1 LTLPISVYFP
11 NFTRVSQSVDL
22 FVAALLTVAVLGV
35 LAKKWNLAYPILLV
49 FGGLLLGMIPGLPP
63 FEIGPD
69 LIFFFFLPPLLFPAA
84 MFIPW
89 RDFRVNLRPILLLA
103 VGLVIFTT
111 VIVGWLAHYLFGL
124 PLAAGFVLGAIISPP
139 DAIAASAIAQRLR
152 LPRRIVTILEGESL
166 INDATALVAYRFGVA
181 ALATGSF
188 SITHATGQFFL
199 VGGGGIV
206 IGLGIGW
213 LAAWFQRQLEDPPVE
228 ITVSFLT
235 PFLAY
240 LIAERMGA
248 SGVLAVVAAG
258 LFLGWRLPE
267 ITTSTTRLQAGPF
280 WNMVEFILN
289 GFVFILIGLK
299 VPEAVAALSKGTSYP
314 LVGNALLIAFAVI
327 VIRVIWVFAATY
339 IPRLLSKKLRE
350 RDPYPRWQH
359 IAIIAWTGMRGVVS
373 VAAALALPITLFK
386 GSTLG
391 ERDLIVFLT
400 FVVIAATLVVQGLT
414 LPLLIRWLGVED
426 DRSAEKEEREARL
439 AANHSALG
447 GLIRREQSGGLS
459 PAEADALQRLRI
471 EYEDRLR
478 ELESYNAEKEDRTPR
493 IFSTAYDQF
502 SQDALEAERKTI
514 IRLRND
520 NVINDEVL
528 RDIQR
533 DLDFAEARLRH
544 QK

>member
-1 LTLPISVYFP
+1 M
-11 NFTRVSQSVDL
+11 SQIVDL
-22 FVAALLTVAVLGV
+22 FVAALLMMAVLGV

-49 FGGLLLGMIPGLPP
+49 FGGLLLGMIPGLPH
-63 FEIGPD
+63 FEIGPE

-89 RDFRVNLRPILLLA
+89 RDFRANLRPILFLA
-103 VGLVIFTT
+103 VGLVLFTT
-111 VIVGWLAHYLFGL
+111 VSVGWLAHYLFGL

-188 SITHATGQFFL
+188 SLAHATGEFVMVAL
-199 VGGGGIV
+199 GGIL
-206 IGLGIGW
+206 IGVAIGW
-213 LAAWFQRQLEDPPVE
+213 LAAWFHRRVEDPPIE

-240 LIAERMGA
+240 ILAERIGV

-267 ITTSTTRLQAGPF
+267 ITTSTTRLQGGPF

-299 VPEAVAALSKGTSYP
+299 VPEATRALSGKSIYP
-314 LVGNALLIAFAVI
+314 LVGKALLISVAVI
-327 VIRVIWVFAATY
+327 LIRIVWVFSVTY
-339 IPRLLSKKLRE
+339 VPRFLFKKLRE
-350 RDPYPRWQH
+350 RDPSPRWQNV
-359 IAIIAWTGMRGVVS
+359 AIVAWTGMRGVVS
-373 VAAALALPITLFK
+373 VAAALALPFTITS
-386 GSTLG
+386 GSPFP
-391 ERDLIVFLT
+391 ERDLILFLT

-414 LPLLIRWLGVED
+414 LPWLIRWLGIED
-426 DRSAEKEEREARL
+426 DRGAEKEEREARIQANQ
-439 AANHSALG
+439 AALNGLISREQRG
-447 GLIRREQSGGLS
+447 GLNPTEV
-459 PAEADALQRLRI
+459 DAIQRLRI

-478 ELESYNAEKEDRTPR
+478 ELESYNAQEGESASR
-493 IFSTAYDQF
+493 IFSTAYDEL
-502 SQDALEAERKTI
+502 SKEALKSERKTI
-514 IRLRND
+514 LKLRNE
-520 NVINDEVL
+520 NVIN
-528 RDIQR
+528 
-533 DLDFAEARLRH
+533 
-544 QK
+544 